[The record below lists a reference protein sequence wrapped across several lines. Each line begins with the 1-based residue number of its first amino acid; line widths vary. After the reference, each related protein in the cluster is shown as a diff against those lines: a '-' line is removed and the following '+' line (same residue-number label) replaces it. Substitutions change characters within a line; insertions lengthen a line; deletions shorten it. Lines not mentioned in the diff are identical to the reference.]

1 MSKRL
6 TEAEM
11 VKLEDEIPAL
21 AAKAFRE
28 AYEEVI
34 LSGRPVLVAEK
45 ICGVWYVVEKR
56 LIGKASCEPPEGFV
70 YDSSGDWE

>member
-1 MSKRL
+1 M
-6 TEAEM
+6 TEEEM

-56 LIGKASCEPPEGFV
+56 MIKKASCEPPEGFV
-70 YDSSGDWE
+70 IDYSDDLECK

>member
-1 MSKRL
+1 MKL
-6 TEAEM
+6 TEEEM

-45 ICGVWYVVEKR
+45 I
-56 LIGKASCEPPEGFV
+56 
-70 YDSSGDWE
+70 